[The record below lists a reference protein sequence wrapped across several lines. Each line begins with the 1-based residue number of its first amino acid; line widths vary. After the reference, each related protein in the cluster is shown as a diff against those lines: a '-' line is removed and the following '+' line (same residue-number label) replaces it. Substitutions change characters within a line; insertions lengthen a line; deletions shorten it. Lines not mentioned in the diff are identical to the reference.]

1 MLPPFSARNS
11 NTYRP
16 AASSAQSTMTL
27 AHVAAHTDITR
38 AHVTTQASELK
49 TRTKPTPRRQPWVKR
64 LLVRPVAPKL
74 AGNLQ
79 LFADQCFSPHFK
91 CGCGRCIDE
100 REAYSCAHIAFS
112 LEGALPVAVA
122 RAVRWV
128 LLDSSTFPALMCV
141 VTARLLIVGVH
152 TRTQT
157 RESESPP
164 PENRACPLTHA
175 CARCSS

>member
-79 LFADQCFSPHFK
+79 LFADQCCSPRFK

-100 REAYSCAHIAFS
+100 GEACSGAHIAFS
-112 LEGALPVAVA
+112 PDGALLVGVA
-122 RAVRWV
+122 RAVRRV
-128 LLDSSTFPALMCV
+128 LLDSCAFPALMCV
-141 VTARLLIVGVH
+141 ATAHLLIVEAH
-152 TRTQT
+152 THTDTDT
-157 RESESPP
+157 RV
-164 PENRACPLTHA
+164 
-175 CARCSS
+175 